1 MQASH
6 RVAGGTTTA
15 IVVEHKSKGEGKKSI
30 KVQSTSKIGFC
41 CTAHMKVV
49 TKPISFVW

>member
-15 IVVEHKSKGEGKKSI
+15 IAVEHISPKVKVKRVSKC
-30 KVQSTSKIGFC
+30 KVLARLVFAVQLT
-41 CTAHMKVV
+41 
-49 TKPISFVW
+49 